1 MDFNSLVETFE
12 QMEQTSS
19 RIALTGHLVTLL
31 KKTPADIID
40 KVTYLIQGK
49 LYPDYEGVEMGVAEK
64 MVLRAIA
71 SSSGKDV
78 SDIVRIY
85 QKTGDLGEATL
96 EVMKSKSQSTLFS
109 EPMTV
114 ERVYSTFD
122 KVARTTGAGS
132 QEIKLRLISSLL
144 NDAMA
149 TESCYIIKFVMG
161 QLRLGIADYTVLD
174 ALAIA
179 FTGNKANRKA
189 LENAYN
195 VSSDLGTVAKLL
207 ATKGLEAV
215 SSIKITLFKP
225 IRPMLAERIRTAE
238 EALERMGS
246 RASVEYKLD
255 GERVQ
260 VHKGKDRVELFSRR
274 LEKITSHYPDVANAL
289 KSIKSEVIL
298 EGEVVAINVE
308 TEEYL
313 PFQELMHR
321 RRKYGVEEAMESYPV
336 VMNFFDVLYFDGKSR
351 TDMPYLERRKLLK
364 KIIDKIKIQ
373 NNKLRLIKQTIAAE
387 PYEIDRFMLTA
398 IENGCEGVMIKHL
411 SSTYR
416 AGAREYAWVKLK
428 REYTSDFADTLDLVI
443 VGALYG
449 RGRRAGKYG
458 ALLLAAYD
466 HNADM
471 FRSVTKVGTGFTDLH
486 IEQFYKEL
494 EKHIVSQR
502 HARVDTGMEMDIWFE
517 PKIVIEVIASEI
529 TLSPSHTAAKNTI
542 RAGYGLAL
550 RFPKFTGKIRDDKK
564 PEDATT
570 TDEIVSAYRRQLKV
584 IGNSDIKEQPE
595 NGHEEV

>member
-1 MDFNSLVETFE
+1 M
-12 QMEQTSS
+12 
-19 RIALTGHLVTLL
+19 LL
-31 KKTPADIID
+31 KKTPSDIID

-78 SDIVRIY
+78 SEVGRIY

-96 EVMKSKSQSTLFS
+96 EVMKSKNQSTLFS

-144 NDAMA
+144 NDAVA
-149 TESCYIIKFVMG
+149 IEGCYIIKFVMG

-179 FTGNKANRKA
+179 FTGDKANRHV

-195 VSSDLGTVAKLL
+195 VSSDLGTVARLL
-207 ATKGLEAV
+207 ATRGLEAV
-215 SSIKITLFKP
+215 SLIKITLFKP
-225 IRPMLAERIRTAE
+225 IRPMLAERVRTAE
-238 EALERMGS
+238 EALERTGS
-246 RASVEYKLD
+246 RAAVEYKLD

-289 KSIKSEVIL
+289 QSIKSEVIL
-298 EGEVVAINVE
+298 EGEVVAINIE

-336 VMNFFDVLYFDGKSR
+336 VMNFFDLLYLDGKSR
-351 TDMPYLERRKLLK
+351 TRSEERR
-364 KIIDKIKIQ
+364 
-373 NNKLRLIKQTIAAE
+373 
-387 PYEIDRFMLTA
+387 
-398 IENGCEGVMIKHL
+398 
-411 SSTYR
+411 
-416 AGAREYAWVKLK
+416 
-428 REYTSDFADTLDLVI
+428 
-443 VGALYG
+443 VG
-449 RGRRAGKYG
+449 
-458 ALLLAAYD
+458 
-466 HNADM
+466 
-471 FRSVTKVGTGFTDLH
+471 
-486 IEQFYKEL
+486 KEC
-494 EKHIVSQR
+494 R
-502 HARVDTGMEMDIWFE
+502 
-517 PKIVIEVIASEI
+517 
-529 TLSPSHTAAKNTI
+529 
-542 RAGYGLAL
+542 
-550 RFPKFTGKIRDDKK
+550 
-564 PEDATT
+564 
-570 TDEIVSAYRRQLKV
+570 
-584 IGNSDIKEQPE
+584 
-595 NGHEEV
+595 

>member
-1 MDFNSLVETFE
+1 LDFNSLVEAFE

-71 SSSGKDV
+71 SSSGKDLSEV
-78 SDIVRIY
+78 VRIY

-132 QEIKLRLISSLL
+132 QEVKLRLISSLL

-149 TESCYIIKFVMG
+149 TEGCYIIKFVMG

-195 VSSDLGTVAKLL
+195 VSSDLGTAAMLL

-246 RASVEYKLD
+246 RAAVEYKLD

-274 LEKITSHYPDVANAL
+274 LEKITSHYPDVVNAL

-387 PYEIDRFMLTA
+387 PYEIDRFMMTA

-443 VGALYG
+443 VGALHG

-466 HNADM
+466 HNADI

-494 EKHIVSQR
+494 EKHLVSQQ
-502 HARVDTGMEMDIWFE
+502 HARVDTGMKMDIWFE

-570 TDEIVSAYRRQLKV
+570 TDEIVTAYRRQLKV
-584 IGNSDIKEQPE
+584 IGNSDIKEQQE